1 VIKVLLVD
9 DHELVRTGFRHI
21 LQDSPGIE
29 VVGEAESGEDAVIKA
44 KQLKPDLVLMDVN
57 MPGIGG
63 IEATRR
69 VRRQNPATQVIAVTV
84 LSDAPFPEQL
94 HEAGALGYLTKG
106 CPAEELFRAIKMVAS
121 GRPFISN
128 EVSQKLTLAMLTGS
142 NPDSPFDR
150 LSQREMQVLLMIT
163 QGQKTQF
170 ISDSLC
176 LSPKTVSTYRHRLF
190 EKLDVETDVELTLLA
205 IRHGLISTG
214 S

>member
-69 VRRQNPATQVIAVTV
+69 IRRQNPATQVIAVTV

-121 GRPFISN
+121 ARPFISN

>member
-1 VIKVLLVD
+1 MLVD

-21 LQDSPGIE
+21 LNDSQGIE
-29 VVGEAESGEDAVIKA
+29 VVGEAESGEDAVLKA
-44 KQLKPDLVLMDVN
+44 RQLRPDLVMMDIN

-69 VRRQNPATQVIAVTV
+69 IRRQNPDTQVIVVTV

-106 CPAEELFRAIKMVAS
+106 CPANELLQAIKIVAT
-121 GRPFISN
+121 GRPFISS
-128 EVSQKLTLAMLTGS
+128 EVSQKLALARMMGTDS
-142 NPDSPFDR
+142 DSPFSR
-150 LSQREMQVLLMIT
+150 LSQREMQVLMMIT

-205 IRHGLISTG
+205 LRHGLISAAE
-214 S
+214 SPSV